1 MPPDPTGLFAPRT
14 LVRTLQT
21 KMLGQ
26 AARMLI
32 SSTALFARA
41 TEKLSLRTGS
51 ARLRGRGGRVLPLL
65 IVRTAE
71 FAGTS
76 RFDVRRRIGE
86 GGMGVVYE
94 AYDRHRDMR
103 VAIKT
108 LPRLLPEALYRFKN
122 EFRALADIEHPN
134 LVHLHDLVGEGD
146 EWFFTMELV
155 AGMDFLSHVWGHGP
169 RLRATPTDLTDVEA
183 TLPAD
188 APPPVSSVVSTRR
201 EHASAAGSP
210 AAITR
215 LRAALRQLVAAVDAV
230 HRAGKLHR
238 DVKPANVLVESHGRV
253 VLLDFGIAL
262 DLHDAGGRGTDA
274 DRILG
279 TPAYMAPEQGSHLA
293 LTEAADWYSVGCIL
307 FEALTG
313 RLPFEGTAIE
323 MLIAKRQRSAPR
335 ARDFV
340 PDVPP
345 DLDALCAALLA
356 TTPRDR
362 PSGVDL
368 MKRIAPSLAPP
379 ASDSTGPVS
388 LSAPRGLV
396 GRDGMFATLRLA
408 LEAVRRGRPAL
419 VHVVGRSG
427 IGKTALVRQFIAEV
441 EAKGDAVV
449 LAGRC
454 YERESVPYKGF
465 DAVIDRLSHYLETI
479 PPRDCAALVPRDA
492 KALARVFPVLDRVA
506 AFAHAPRRSAEAV
519 DPHQVRTRAFGAL
532 REILGRIADQRPV
545 ILFIDDLQWGDGD
558 SAALLDEITGT
569 PEPPVLLVILAY
581 RSEDVAAQQWLAS
594 LARSARPSSA
604 PPASAPA
611 NGPYACELAL
621 GALGAEDALTVAA
634 TLLDVPRGDRRA
646 SEIAAESGGS
656 PFFIG
661 ELARY
666 ALTRPADAGAIRLE
680 DVVASRLRALSPT
693 ALHLLETIAVA
704 GHPIDC
710 AVAFRGLELTP
721 AEGAAA
727 VATLRA
733 AHLLR
738 AHGLDPDRVE
748 AYHDRIRET
757 VLGTLDDDRRRGLH
771 ARLADAL
778 VALEE
783 SDPDTLFLHAEAGG
797 QTDRAAGYAE
807 AAASRAASLL
817 AFDRAASLY
826 QRALALVPEESPR
839 RQRLRILLAE
849 SLARAGRGA
858 AAADAYIASA
868 EEETGAARLELHK
881 CASEQLL
888 FSGHI
893 DRGMDLLRKVLAQER
908 MRLAPTPL
916 LALLGLVLLRLL
928 IFLRGTRYR
937 ESLETKALPALIARV
952 DTCNI
957 VANGLSFV
965 DNIQGRFFQARG
977 VLAALQAGEPSRV
990 VHALAGEAIFAG
1002 TDGWRSRARALA
1014 LLEEADQIIER
1025 TGVRDKRGSVEYA
1038 RGMVH
1043 HITGQWA
1050 PARECFA
1057 RAETLLDGLAER
1069 SSRVERDGALSYG
1082 LTVLVLL
1089 GSLRDAAQRQAV
1101 LRREAEDRGDL
1112 FLSTNLC
1119 IGFANQVWLFADQ
1132 PGGAR
1137 SIAAEA
1143 MARWSPRGFHL
1154 QHWHE
1159 LTALTFIDLYDDEPE
1174 RAVQRLGAKW
1184 KALRRSMLMRI
1195 ELTAMHAHYL
1205 RGAANLA
1212 VAARAPA
1219 RSRPLIA
1226 AAERDAHVLAANGST
1241 WAGGLGRL
1249 LVAGSA
1255 ALRGDT
1261 ERAGAGLRDA
1271 ARMFD
1276 ETNLALFAAVARLRL
1291 GGIVGGKEGASLVAD
1306 ADAWMLAEG
1315 VRRPE
1320 RIAAMMA
1327 PGFR

>member
-1 MPPDPTGLFAPRT
+1 
-14 LVRTLQT
+14 
-21 KMLGQ
+21 
-26 AARMLI
+26 
-32 SSTALFARA
+32 
-41 TEKLSLRTGS
+41 
-51 ARLRGRGGRVLPLL
+51 
-65 IVRTAE
+65 
-71 FAGTS
+71 
-76 RFDVRRRIGE
+76 
-86 GGMGVVYE
+86 MGVVYE
-94 AYDRHRDMR
+94 AYDRHRAMR
-103 VAIKT
+103 VAIKM
-108 LPRLLPEALYRFKN
+108 LPRLLPEALYRFKQ

-134 LVHLHDLVGEGD
+134 LVHLHDLVAEGD

-155 AGMDFLSHVWGHGP
+155 EGMDFLTHVWGRGAGP
-169 RLRATPTDLTDVEA
+169 ETTSPDLTDVEA
-183 TLPAD
+183 TLPVEAPH
-188 APPPVSSVVSTRR
+188 APPPVSSVVATRR
-201 EHASAAGSP
+201 DHALQAASP
-210 AAITR
+210 TAVAR
-215 LRAALRQLVAAVDAV
+215 LRAALPQLVAAVDAV

-238 DVKPANVLVESHGRV
+238 DVKPANVLVESLGRV

-262 DLHDAGGRGTDA
+262 DLEDAGAPPQRGIDA
-274 DRILG
+274 GRILG
-279 TPAYMAPEQGSHLA
+279 TPAYMAPEQGSRDA

-313 RLPFEGTAIE
+313 RLPFEGTAVE
-323 MLIAKRQRSAPR
+323 MLLAKRRRAAPR
-335 ARDFV
+335 ARELA

-356 TTPRDR
+356 TSPRDR
-362 PSGVDL
+362 PTGSDL
-368 MKRIAPSLAPP
+368 MKRLAPAFILP
-379 ASDSTGPVS
+379 GADSSGPVS

-396 GRDGMFATLRLA
+396 GRDGMLATLRLA
-408 LEAVRRGRPAL
+408 LEAARRGRPAL
-419 VHVVGRSG
+419 VQVVGRSG
-427 IGKTALVRQFIAEV
+427 MGKTALVRQFIAEV
-441 EAKGDAVV
+441 EAKGQAVV

-465 DAVIDRLSHYLETI
+465 DAVIDRLSHYLAAI
-479 PPRDCAALVPRDA
+479 PPREAALFVPPDA
-492 KALARVFPVLDRVA
+492 RALARVFPVLDRVA
-506 AFAHAPRRSAEAV
+506 AFAGAPPPPAEAV
-519 DPHQVRTRAFGAL
+519 DPHQLRTRAFGAL
-532 REILGRIADQRPV
+532 REILSRISAERPV

-569 PEPPVLLVILAY
+569 SEPPVLLVILAY
-581 RSEDVAAQQWLAS
+581 RSEDVAAQPWLAS
-594 LARSARPSSA
+594 IARSAR
-604 PPASAPA
+604 APA
-611 NGPYACELAL
+611 APLRSASENGRYACELAL
-621 GALGAEDALTVAA
+621 GALGADDALTVAA
-634 TLLDVPRGDRRA
+634 NLLDVSRGDPRA

-666 ALTRPADAGAIRLE
+666 ALTRAPDAGAIRLE
-680 DVVASRLRALSPT
+680 DVVVNRLRTLSPT
-693 ALHLLETIAVA
+693 ALRLLETVAVA

-710 AVAFRGLELTP
+710 ALAFRALGLPP

-738 AHGLDPDRVE
+738 MQGLDPDRVE

-757 VLGTLDDDRRRGLH
+757 VLGTLNDDRRRALH
-771 ARLADAL
+771 ADLADAL
-778 VALEE
+778 VALGE
-783 SDPDTLFLHAEAGG
+783 SDPDTVFLHAEAGG
-797 QTDRAAGYAE
+797 QVDRAAGYAE

-826 QRALALVPEESPR
+826 QRALALVPDASPR
-839 RQRLRILLAE
+839 RQRVRILLAA

-858 AAADAYIASA
+858 AAADAYIAAA
-868 EEETGAARLELHK
+868 EEEAGAARLELHK
-881 CASEQLL
+881 YASEQLL

-893 DRGMDLLRKVLAQER
+893 DRGMDLLRRVLAQER
-908 MRLAPTPL
+908 MRLAPTPF

-928 IFLRGTRYR
+928 LFVRGTRR
-937 ESLETKALPALIARV
+937 RGSPGPKALPALIARV

-1002 TDGWRSRARALA
+1002 TDGWRSRSRALA
-1014 LLEEADQIIER
+1014 LLDEADQIVER

-1043 HITGQWA
+1043 HITGDWVQ
-1050 PARECFA
+1050 ARECFA
-1057 RAETLLDGLAER
+1057 RAETLLDGLAEH

-1101 LRREAEDRGDL
+1101 LRREAEERGDL

-1119 IGFANQVWLFADQ
+1119 IGFANQIWLFADQ

-1174 RAVQRLGAKW
+1174 RAAQRLDAKW

-1205 RGAANLA
+1205 RGAASLA

-1219 RSRPLIA
+1219 RAGPLLA
-1226 AAERDAHVLAANGST
+1226 AAERDARVLAANGASWAAGLGHLLT
-1241 WAGGLGRL
+1241 AGG
-1249 LVAGSA
+1249 A
-1255 ALRGDT
+1255 AVRGNT
-1261 ERAGAGLRDA
+1261 ERAVTGLRAATHIFDA
-1271 ARMFD
+1271 
-1276 ETNLALFAAVARLRL
+1276 TNLALFAAVTRLRL
-1291 GGIVGGKEGASLVAD
+1291 GGLVGGKEGAALVAD

-1320 RIAAMMA
+1320 RVAAMMA